1 MPDLDDIFEDAFD
14 AIKKMWRKKKK
25 ANSKKAKKRDDRKV
39 EPTMLERVFPSGD
52 SQPIARKQP
61 APNQQSAQQF
71 ANPATNGGIQN
82 SVLRG
87 HMEQAQAYERG
98 ILDLMRNAPTEF
110 NRSRM
115 EELTRYIDHWEQSL
129 QALVERVDQ
138 FQNNQ
143 LLQNDLKS
151 VPKAIKRLEDQLSE
165 GPPQRIEAELQRT
178 LANRQQQLA
187 SLTDLSETMQWA
199 EVKIENTVSMLGT
212 LYSQATMSQSQGQ
225 MGNYQRLL
233 AELQEESLS
242 LNDYVSTL
250 NEIKFSDGN

>member
-14 AIKKMWRKKKK
+14 AIKKMWRKRKK
-25 ANSKKAKKRDDRKV
+25 AQKSKKRNYQKA
-39 EPTMLERVFPSGD
+39 PSATQERTFPSRD
-52 SQPIARKQP
+52 SQPLFGKQQ
-61 APNQQSAQQF
+61 APNQQSAQQL
-71 ANPATNGGIQN
+71 ANSATNVGIQN

-129 QALVERVDQ
+129 QALVKRVDQ

-143 LLQNDLKS
+143 LLQHDLKT
-151 VPKAIKRLEDQLSE
+151 VPKAIKRLETQLDEDPS
-165 GPPQRIEAELQRT
+165 PRIEGELQRT

-199 EVKIENTVSMLGT
+199 EIKIENTVSMLGT

-233 AELQEESLS
+233 ADLEEESLS

-250 NEIKFSDGN
+250 NEIKFGDG

>member
-14 AIKKMWRKKKK
+14 AIKKMWRKNQKNR
-25 ANSKKAKKRDDRKV
+25 AKKAKKRDERKV
-39 EPTMLERVFPSGD
+39 EPPRRERVFPAEASHPTVG
-52 SQPIARKQP
+52 KQLVSK
-61 APNQQSAQQF
+61 QQAQ
-71 ANPATNGGIQN
+71 NPQHLAKTVGIQN
-82 SVLRG
+82 PVLRG
-87 HMEQAQAYERG
+87 YLEQAQAYERG
-98 ILDLMRNAPTEF
+98 ILDLMSNAPTEF

-129 QALVERVDQ
+129 NALVERVDQ

-151 VPKAIKRLEDQLSE
+151 VPKAIKRIEDQLSE

-187 SLTDLSETMQWA
+187 SLTDLRETMQWA

-233 AELQEESLS
+233 TELQEESLS

-250 NEIKFSDGN
+250 NEIKFGDG